1 MEGKEKG
8 ENDRKAT
15 MVGELEEGELE
26 EGRRVRRKEGKRGES

>member
-26 EGRRVRRKEGKRGES
+26 ENDKK